1 MNRIKKNNVT
11 NMLSSAAEDCLL
23 LSYRFSERGEELSI
37 STLARGL
44 GVGDSTVTAMIQKLA
59 KLKLVNHVPR
69 REISLSESGVVLAR
83 NLIRRHRLIETYLH
97 QKLGYTWDEVHLE
110 AESIEHAVS
119 EKFVEAIDRE
129 LGFPQFDPH
138 GDPIPTRESAHDSRK
153 LKRLSEMGVGDH
165 GKVARIV
172 EGKPDALLY
181 LSRLGIGLG
190 TDVEVTYAPAQ
201 DEIVHISVEGVQ
213 RTLGANVAANIMVE

>member
-1 MNRIKKNNVT
+1 MNL
-11 NMLSSAAEDCLL
+11 LSSAAEDCLL
-23 LSYRFSERGEELSI
+23 LSYRLSERGEELSI
-37 STLARGL
+37 SALARGL

-59 KLKLVNHVPR
+59 KLELVNHVPR
-69 REISLSESGVVLAR
+69 REINLSDTGAKLAR
-83 NLIRRHRLIETYLH
+83 SLIRRHRLIETYLH
-97 QKLGYTWDEVHLE
+97 QKLGYSWDEVHVE

-138 GDPIPTRESAHDSRK
+138 GDPIPTNESSKDSRK
-153 LKRLSEMGVGDH
+153 LRRLSDMGVGDH

-181 LSRLGIGLG
+181 LSKLGIGLG
-190 TDVEVTYAPAQ
+190 TDVEVTYAPMQ

-213 RTLGANVAANIMVE
+213 RTLGANVAGNILVE

>member
-1 MNRIKKNNVT
+1 VKE
-11 NMLSSAAEDCLL
+11 LSSAAEDCLL
-23 LSYRFSERGEELSI
+23 FAYRLSERGEELSI
-37 STLARGL
+37 SALARGL

-59 KLKLVNHVPR
+59 KLKLFNHVPR
-69 REISLSESGVVLAR
+69 REISLSATGAELAR

-97 QKLGYTWDEVHLE
+97 QKLGYTWDEVHKE

-129 LGFPQFDPH
+129 LGYPQFDPH
-138 GDPIPTRESAHDSRK
+138 GDPIPSRTGVSESRK
-153 LKRLSEMGVGDH
+153 LKRLSDLRVGDH

-172 EGKPDALLY
+172 EGKPDALIY
-181 LSRLGIGLG
+181 LTKLGLELG
-190 TDVEVTYAPAQ
+190 TDVEVTYAPDQ

-213 RTLGANVAANIMVE
+213 RTLGANVAGNILVEQL

>member
-1 MNRIKKNNVT
+1 MKE
-11 NMLSSAAEDCLL
+11 LSSAAEDCLL
-23 LSYRFSERGEELSI
+23 FAYRLSERGEELSI
-37 STLARGL
+37 SALARGL

-59 KLKLVNHVPR
+59 KLKLFNHVPR
-69 REISLSESGVVLAR
+69 REISLSATGAELAR

-97 QKLGYTWDEVHLE
+97 QKLGYTWDEVHKE

-129 LGFPQFDPH
+129 LGYPQFDPH
-138 GDPIPTRESAHDSRK
+138 GDPIPSRTGVSESRK
-153 LKRLSEMGVGDH
+153 LKRLSDLRVGDH

-172 EGKPDALLY
+172 EGKPDALIY
-181 LSRLGIGLG
+181 LAKLGLEVG
-190 TDVEVTYAPAQ
+190 TDVEVTYAPDQ

-213 RTLGANVAANIMVE
+213 RTLGANVAGNILVEQL

>member
-1 MNRIKKNNVT
+1 MKE
-11 NMLSSAAEDCLL
+11 LSSAAEDCLL
-23 LSYRFSERGEELSI
+23 FAYRLSERGEELSI
-37 STLARGL
+37 SALARGL

-59 KLKLVNHVPR
+59 KLKLFNHVPR
-69 REISLSESGVVLAR
+69 REISLSATGAELAR

-97 QKLGYTWDEVHLE
+97 QKLGYTWDEVHKE

-129 LGFPQFDPH
+129 LGYPQFDPH
-138 GDPIPTRESAHDSRK
+138 GDPIPSRTGVSESRK
-153 LKRLSEMGVGDH
+153 LKRLSDLRVGDH

-172 EGKPDALLY
+172 EGKPDALIY
-181 LSRLGIGLG
+181 LTKLGLELG
-190 TDVEVTYAPAQ
+190 TDVEVTYAPDQ

-213 RTLGANVAANIMVE
+213 RTLGANVAGNILVEQL